1 MAIIIKVYL
10 FLQVDF
16 WYVRKIT
23 KLAFQKKNQIL
34 PLRLQKYEVKKYKLY
49 TKHYIANCNQ
59 IHNFNLNGRAKIFYG
74 KTILI
79 I

>member
-16 WYVRKIT
+16 WYVRNNKIG
-23 KLAFQKKNQIL
+23 FSKKNQIL

-74 KTILI
+74 KNILI